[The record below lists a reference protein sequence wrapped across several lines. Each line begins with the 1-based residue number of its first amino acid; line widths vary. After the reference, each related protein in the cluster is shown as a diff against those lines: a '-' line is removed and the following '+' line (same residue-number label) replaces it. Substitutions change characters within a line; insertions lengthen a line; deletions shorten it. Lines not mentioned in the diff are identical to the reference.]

1 LEGFTRASE
10 VTTQMQ
16 AEFAIEVSNLT
27 KKYGDLVAVDHINF
41 QVRKSEIFGF
51 LGPNGAGK
59 TTTIRMLTGIS
70 IPTEGTA
77 AIMGYDIRR
86 QPIEAK
92 EQMGI
97 VPDISNVYNELS
109 AWDNLIFTG
118 KLYVMP
124 KGFRDSRAEELLKMF
139 GLYERR
145 GEKVQGFS
153 RGMKRRICITMALM
167 NRSSVLFL
175 DEPTSGLDV
184 QSVLIIRDLIRK
196 LNQEG
201 LTIFVTTHNIEEA
214 SQICDRVAII
224 NHGKIA
230 AIDTPERLKR
240 TVESLQSIEVAFEV
254 PPLDA
259 LKGLG
264 ELPYVGEVVKEGD
277 KFRLFTDDPSS
288 VLASVWNYAQSNEL
302 KLITV
307 NTLGP
312 SLEDVFVKLTGIR
325 PATEGEGGRMGRG
338 RGQSQGQGMGQ
349 RRGS

>member
-1 LEGFTRASE
+1 MLVE
-10 VTTQMQ
+10 Q
-16 AEFAIEVSNLT
+16 AIEVSNLT
-27 KKYGDLVAVDHINF
+27 KKFGDFVAVDHITF
-41 QVRKSEIFGF
+41 QVRKGEIFGF

-77 AIMGYDIRR
+77 TITGYDIQR

-92 EQMGI
+92 ERMGI
-97 VPDISNVYNELS
+97 VPDTSNVYNELS
-109 AWDNLIFTG
+109 AWDNLVFTG
-118 KLYVMP
+118 KLYDMP
-124 KGFRDSRAEELLKMF
+124 AEFRESRAEELLKMF
-139 GLYERR
+139 GLYKRR

-153 RGMKRRICITMALM
+153 RGMKRRICIAMALM
-167 NRSSVLFL
+167 NRSSILFL
-175 DEPTSGLDV
+175 DEPTTGLDV

-196 LNQEG
+196 LNQQD
-201 LTIFVTTHNIEEA
+201 LTIFITTHNIEEA
-214 SQICDRVAII
+214 SQMCDRVAII
-224 NHGKIA
+224 NRGKIA

-240 TVESLQSIEVAFEV
+240 TVESLQSIEVAFETA
-254 PPLDA
+254 PPDA

-264 ELPYVGEVVKEGD
+264 EIPSVSEVVKEGD
-277 KFRLFTDDPSS
+277 KFRLFTNDTSS
-288 VLASVWNYAQSNEL
+288 VLASAWDYSQKNKL

-325 PATEGEGGRMGRG
+325 PATEGNEGGGRMGPG
-338 RGQSQGQGMGQ
+338 RGQGQGQGMGQ

>member
-1 LEGFTRASE
+1 
-10 VTTQMQ
+10 MQ
-16 AEFAIEVSNLT
+16 EEYAIEVSNLA
-27 KKYGDLVAVDHINF
+27 KKYDDLVAVDHITF
-41 QVRKSEIFGF
+41 QVKKGEVFGF

-70 IPTEGTA
+70 TPTEGTA
-77 AIMGYDIRR
+77 AIMHYDVQR

-109 AWDNLIFTG
+109 AWDNLVFTG
-118 KLYVMP
+118 KLYDMP
-124 KGFRDSRAEELLKMF
+124 RGFRESRAEELLKMF

-153 RGMKRRICITMALM
+153 RGMKRRICIAMALM
-167 NRSSVLFL
+167 NNANIVFL

-201 LTIFVTTHNIEEA
+201 MTIFITTHNIEEA
-214 SQICDRVAII
+214 SQMCDRVAII

-230 AIDTPERLKR
+230 AIDTPEKLKW
-240 TVESLQSIEVAFEV
+240 TVESLQSVEVAFEV
-254 PPLDA
+254 TPQDALAA
-259 LKGLG
+259 LKGLAK
-264 ELPYVGEVVKEGD
+264 VSEVVKGGD
-277 KFRLFTDDPSS
+277 KFRLFTNDPPS
-288 VLASVWNYAQSNEL
+288 VLASTWNYAQSNDL

-325 PATEGEGGRMGRG
+325 PATEGDEGGKKMGRG
-338 RGQSQGQGMGQ
+338 RGQGQGQGMGQ